1 MNKTKEIEMNS
12 AILTQPVKKDI
23 WYKEPWLLLVVG
35 GPLLVVCAS
44 LFTGFI
50 AFRGADQVVA
60 KDYYRQG
67 LMINTNLQRDAKAR
81 ELALNA
87 ALQLDMSSKKIIMQL
102 TSKQAL
108 PDLVQVSLASSGASS
123 GSVEEVVRRLPLKL
137 IGNGRYQADFSSDTK
152 FEAAINSGALNI
164 LHVKLET
171 NEWRLTGDWLD
182 PMQRNLQLLPSK

>member
-1 MNKTKEIEMNS
+1 MNTG
-12 AILTQPVKKDI
+12 ILTQPIKKDL

-44 LFTGFI
+44 LVTGFI

-81 ELALNA
+81 ELALHA
-87 ALQLDMSSKKIIMQL
+87 GLQLDMANKKIVMQMR
-102 TSKQAL
+102 SKEVL
-108 PDLVQVSLASSGASS
+108 PALVQVSLASSGAAS
-123 GSVEEVVRRLPLKL
+123 GSVEEVVRRLPFKL
-137 IGNGRYQADFSSDTK
+137 VSDGKYEADLSQDK
-152 FEAAINSGALNI
+152 KLENAINSGALNI

-171 NEWRLTGDWLD
+171 NDWRLTGDWLN
-182 PMQRNLQLLPSK
+182 PMQRNLELSPSR

>member
-1 MNKTKEIEMNS
+1 MNS
-12 AILTQPVKKDI
+12 GILTQALKKDV

-44 LFTGFI
+44 VITGFI

-87 ALQLDMSSKKIIMQL
+87 NIQFDLANKKILMHL
-102 TSKQAL
+102 TSKQSL
-108 PDLVQVSLASSGASS
+108 PELVQVSLASSGAAS
-123 GSVEEVVRRLPLKL
+123 GSVEEVIRRLPLKL
-137 IGNGRYQADFSSDTK
+137 IADGKYEGDLFQDKK
-152 FEAAINSGALNI
+152 FEQAINTGSLQI

-171 NEWRLTGDWLD
+171 NEWRLTGDWLE
-182 PMQRNLQLLPSK
+182 PLQRNLRLSPLP

>member
-1 MNKTKEIEMNS
+1 MN
-12 AILTQPVKKDI
+12 AGILTQPVKKDI

-81 ELALNA
+81 ELALHA
-87 ALQLDMSSKKIIMQL
+87 GLQLDMANKKIVMQL
-102 TSKQAL
+102 NSKQVL
-108 PDLVQVSLASSGASS
+108 PDLVQLSLASSGAAS

-137 IGNGRYQADFSSDTK
+137 IADGKYDADLSQDK
-152 FEAAINSGALNI
+152 KLENAINSGVLHI

-171 NEWRLTGDWLD
+171 NDWRLTGDWLD
-182 PMQRNLQLLPSK
+182 PLQRQLALSPSR

>member
-1 MNKTKEIEMNS
+1 MNS
-12 AILTQPVKKDI
+12 AILTQPLKKDI

-44 LFTGFI
+44 LVTGFI

-81 ELALNA
+81 DMSLDA
-87 ALQLDMSSKKIIMQL
+87 ALQLDMARKKILMQL
-102 TSKQAL
+102 NAKQAL
-108 PDLVQVSLASSGASS
+108 PDLVQVSLASSGAAS
-123 GSVEEVVRRLPLKL
+123 GSVEEVVRRLPLKQVSA
-137 IGNGRYQADFSSDTK
+137 GKYEADFSSDSK
-152 FEAAINSGALNI
+152 FESAINSGALHI

-182 PMQRNLQLLPSK
+182 PLQRKLQLSPSR

>member
-1 MNKTKEIEMNS
+1 MNTG
-12 AILTQPVKKDI
+12 ILTQPIKRDV

-44 LFTGFI
+44 LVTGFI

-87 ALQLDMSSKKIIMQL
+87 SLQFDLAKKKILMQL
-102 TSKQAL
+102 TSKQNL
-108 PDLVQVSLASSGASS
+108 PDLVQISLASSGAAS
-123 GSVEEVVRRLPLKL
+123 GSVEEVVRRMPLKQ
-137 IGNGRYQADFSSDTK
+137 IAAGTYEATIAQDQK
-152 FEAAINSGALNI
+152 FESAINSGVLHI

-171 NEWRLTGDWLD
+171 NDWRLTGDWID
-182 PMQRNLQLLPSK
+182 PLQRNLKLIPTP

>member
-1 MNKTKEIEMNS
+1 MNS
-12 AILTQPVKKDI
+12 GILTQAIKKDV

-44 LFTGFI
+44 ITTGFI

-81 ELALNA
+81 ELALDANIQFDLA
-87 ALQLDMSSKKIIMQL
+87 NKKVLMQL
-102 TSKQAL
+102 SAKQGL
-108 PDLVQVSLASSGASS
+108 PEVVQLSLASSGAAN
-123 GSVEEVVRRLPLKL
+123 GSVEEVIRRMPLKL
-137 IGNGRYQADFSSDTK
+137 VAPGKYEADLLQDK
-152 FEAAINSGALNI
+152 IFESTINAGVLQI

-171 NEWRLTGDWLD
+171 NDWRLTGDWVD
-182 PMQRNLQLLPSK
+182 PLQRNLRLTPTP

>member
-1 MNKTKEIEMNS
+1 MS
-12 AILTQPVKKDI
+12 AGILTQVIKKDL
-23 WYKEPWLLLVVG
+23 WYKEPWLLLVIG

-44 LFTGFI
+44 LVTGFI

-81 ELALNA
+81 ELALQANM
-87 ALQLDMSSKKIIMQL
+87 QLDLTSKKIVMRL
-102 TSKQAL
+102 DSKQSL
-108 PDLVQVSLASSGASS
+108 PELVQLSLASSGAST

-137 IGNGRYQADFSSDTK
+137 QSDGQYAADLSQDKK
-152 FEAAINSGALNI
+152 FESAIQSGTLHI

-171 NEWRLTGDWLD
+171 NDWRLTGDWID
-182 PMQRNLQLLPSK
+182 PLQRNIALTPSR

>member
-1 MNKTKEIEMNS
+1 MNTG
-12 AILTQPVKKDI
+12 ILTQTIKKDL
-23 WYKEPWLLLVVG
+23 WYKEPWLLLVIG

-81 ELALNA
+81 ELALYA
-87 ALQLDMSSKKIIMQL
+87 GLQLDMAGKKILMQL
-102 TSKQAL
+102 NSKQSL
-108 PDLVQVSLASSGASS
+108 PDLVQLSLASSGAAS

-137 IGNGRYQADFSSDTK
+137 DGNGKYSADLSQDKK
-152 FEAAINSGALNI
+152 FESAINSGSIHI

-171 NEWRLTGDWLD
+171 NDWRLTGDWLD
-182 PMQRNLQLLPSK
+182 PMQRKLELAPPR